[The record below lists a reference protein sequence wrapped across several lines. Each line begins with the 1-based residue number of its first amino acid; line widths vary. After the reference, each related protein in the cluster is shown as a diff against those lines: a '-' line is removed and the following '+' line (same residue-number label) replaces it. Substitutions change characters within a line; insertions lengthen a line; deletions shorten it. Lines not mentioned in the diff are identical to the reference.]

1 MEFLKSLFSIP
12 TVKRF
17 SILGLICLMLYFI
30 RDMLNLVLLVFLFTF
45 IMNSLQ
51 THITAWLNR
60 YFKIPYHAVVIFL
73 YLGLVSLLS
82 LGIYL
87 YSPKI
92 VYQIR
97 QLSDFLVKLINTPP
111 GESEVSK
118 YIADAL
124 SKMNFQS
131 YLQHGFDYMIIISNW
146 GTTFFVGLL
155 LSLFF
160 ILEKKRIISFTS
172 KLKDSK
178 ISWLYNEME
187 YFGGRFVR
195 SFGKVIEAQFMIA
208 LFNTAF
214 TVIGLYFFG
223 FPYLFALGIMIFV
236 LSLIPVAGVMISLIP
251 LGAIAYTLN
260 GILMVVYII
269 IMIMVLHFI
278 EGYFLNPKLMSSK
291 TNLPVFY
298 TFVILLFSEHYLGV
312 WGFIIGIPIF
322 IFFLDILDV
331 KVLDEAKRPK
341 NPA

>member
-1 MEFLKSLFSIP
+1 MDYFRNLFLNP

-17 SILGLICLMLYFI
+17 SILALICILLYFM

-51 THITAWLNR
+51 VQITKWLNR
-60 YFKIPYHAVVIFL
+60 FFKVPYHVVVILL
-73 YLGLVSLLS
+73 YLGVVGLVT
-82 LGIYL
+82 LGIVM

-92 VYQIR
+92 VSQIR
-97 QLSDFLVKLINTPP
+97 QLSDYLIKIASNPP
-111 GESEVSK
+111 GNSDVSQ

-124 SKMNFQS
+124 KQMNFQS
-131 YLQHGFDYMIIISNW
+131 YLQHGFDYILIISNW
-146 GTTFFVGLL
+146 GTTFLMAL
-155 LSLFF
+155 ILSLFF
-160 ILEKKRIISFTS
+160 ILEKNRIVKFTS
-172 KLKDSK
+172 KLRDSK
-178 ISWLYNEME
+178 IGWLYQEME
-187 YFGGRFVR
+187 YFGRKFVR

-214 TVIGLYFFG
+214 TVVGLSLLG
-223 FPYLFALGIMIFV
+223 FPYLFALGILVFI

-251 LGAIAYTLN
+251 LGIIGYTLD
-260 GILMVVYII
+260 GILMVVYVV
-269 IMIMVLHFI
+269 IMITVLHFI

-322 IFFLDILDV
+322 IFILDILDV
-331 KVLDEAKRPK
+331 AVLDEPK
-341 NPA
+341 A